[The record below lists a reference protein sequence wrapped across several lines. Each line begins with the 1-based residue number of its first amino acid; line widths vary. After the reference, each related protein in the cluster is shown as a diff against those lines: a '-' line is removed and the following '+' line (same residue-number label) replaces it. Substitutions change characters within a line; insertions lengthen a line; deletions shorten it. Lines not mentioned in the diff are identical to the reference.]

1 MDDNNI
7 VGVLQEQNEIL
18 SDISTAQR
26 KTRFS
31 PLKVLVVFGLG
42 FALGSVSHI
51 RRKLYNEIDSTFNE
65 IWQKRKNDIIDEM
78 TTDEKEVPTD
88 SQE

>member
-1 MDDNNI
+1 MNDDNI

-18 SDISTAQR
+18 SDISRTQK
-26 KTRFS
+26 KTKFS
-31 PLKVLVVFGLG
+31 VLKVLAVFGLG

-65 IWQKRKNDIIDEM
+65 IWRKRKNDIIDEM
-78 TTDEKEVPTD
+78 TTEEEASTD